1 MQIFLTV
8 ISGVVVYVAGQ
19 SILQFVLEPIKEFN
33 KQRGDTS
40 FLLLSYRAKITNA
53 FNTDKKLQGEV
64 KEMGAAL
71 VSTMMQIPLYDLF
84 ATCGIVPT
92 RKNVFKAAQE
102 INGISYG
109 MGPVGNDE
117 GSAQRNFKALQEIA
131 DALKIQTSF
140 GA

>member
-8 ISGVVVYVAGQ
+8 ISGVVIYVVGQ

-40 FLLLSYRAKITNA
+40 FLLLSYRA
-53 FNTDKKLQGEV
+53 
-64 KEMGAAL
+64 
-71 VSTMMQIPLYDLF
+71 TMMQIPFYNLF
-84 ATCGIVPT
+84 AKFDVLPA
-92 RKNVFKAAQE
+92 KNDVFKAAQE

-109 MGPVGNDE
+109 MGPIGKDE
-117 GSAQRNFKALQEIA
+117 DSAQRNYKALQEIA
-131 DALKIQTSF
+131 DALKVKTSF